1 MSESRLSKQFTERDL
16 QRARN
21 LISGNS
27 ADNTR
32 IQVGYQKQSGVYS
45 EGDIWE
51 ENGKRWTIKNGLK
64 QTLTKHDKIREIVTM
79 PLKCP
84 SCNNPLKPT
93 PLNKKMWS
101 YHKQCSNCVID
112 METQLRINGGYEEYA
127 KNIMNSNKTSFITD
141 YEQAIE
147 EYTTT
152 TDDTFVSEAGD
163 IENWSKSKVSP
174 EVLKM
179 LKDNIKK
186 LKAIEL

>member
-32 IQVGYQKQSGVYS
+32 IQVGYQKQSGIYS

-147 EYTTT
+147 EYATA

-179 LKDNIKK
+179 LKDNIKQMK
-186 LKAIEL
+186 EAEL

>member
-147 EYTTT
+147 EYATA

-179 LKDNIKK
+179 LKDNIKQMK
-186 LKAIEL
+186 EAEL